1 MSIQILQEK
10 GDGYKEHFLISS
22 ILVMAS
28 TILNSICSIIVRH
41 LRKIH
46 VASLTASREIIFV
59 IITFLVLSCSNIDIY
74 QTNTT
79 EKLKILF
86 FGVVCLIQVTMG
98 IFALKFEEAGPVSLV
113 DRASAI
119 VISIITQVILLLI

>member
-10 GDGYKEHFLISS
+10 GDGYREYFLISS

-46 VASLTASREIIFV
+46 VASLTSSREIIFV
-59 IITFLVLSCSNIDIY
+59 IITFLVISCAKIDIY
-74 QTNTT
+74 QTNTE

-86 FGVVCLIQVTMG
+86 FGVVCLIQVTLG
-98 IFALKFEEAGPVSLV
+98 IFAVKFEEAGPVALV
-113 DRASAI
+113 DRSSAI
-119 VISIITQVILLLI
+119 IVAIITQVLDVI

>member
-1 MSIQILQEK
+1 MNC
-10 GDGYKEHFLISS
+10 GVR
-22 ILVMAS
+22 LVSMMLMVT
-28 TILNSICSIIVRH
+28 TIMNSICAIILRH

-59 IITFLVLSCSNIDIY
+59 IITFLVISCANIDIY
-74 QTNTT
+74 QTNTM

-86 FGVVCLIQVTMG
+86 FGVVCLVQVTMG

-113 DRASAI
+113 DRSSAI
-119 VISIITQVILLLI
+119 IIAIITQVDI